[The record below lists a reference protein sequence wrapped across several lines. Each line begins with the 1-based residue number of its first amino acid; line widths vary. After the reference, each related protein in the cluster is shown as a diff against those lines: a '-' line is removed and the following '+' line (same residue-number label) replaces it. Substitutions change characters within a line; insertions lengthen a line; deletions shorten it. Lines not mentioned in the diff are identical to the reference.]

1 MRVGLVGL
9 GSIGRRHL
17 GNLLA
22 LGADVVAMD
31 VSPEAIEK
39 ARSAYPHAHYG
50 DSLPFAGLDAL
61 VIATPLDSHLPLVE
75 EAVARRLPF
84 FVEKPLGTLE
94 QLPRWR
100 KIAALDLP
108 VNQVG
113 YNLRFHAAALALK
126 VDHPS
131 PSVGYFNCCS
141 DMRHWPG
148 RGYGSAL
155 LEMSHEIDLAM
166 WFGAPTDDV
175 TGWVN
180 GNEAEVE
187 FGPYT
192 DRWRVYLNGTATS
205 YSRWWYVD
213 GEDESFDAASELGTA
228 MYYAEMAHFLKRVR
242 SGGPTRCPLA
252 DGLRVLE
259 VCRQIEQVA
268 HETGAA

>member
-39 ARSAYPHAHYG
+39 ARAAYPHARYG

-61 VIATPLDSHLPLVE
+61 VIATPLDSHLPWVE
-75 EAVARRLPF
+75 EAVARRVPF

-100 KIAALDLP
+100 ALAAMDLP

-113 YNLRFHAAALALK
+113 YNWRFNNVVVAYRASRSGCAPPLEI
-126 VDHPS
+126 
-131 PSVGYFNCCS
+131 GCCTDIAS
-141 DMRHWPG
+141 WPG
-148 RGYGSAL
+148 RYGDPL
-155 LEMSHEIDLAM
+155 LECSHEIDL
-166 WFGAPTDDV
+166 V
-175 TGWVN
+175 Q
-180 GNEAEVE
+180 
-187 FGPYT
+187 
-192 DRWRVYLNGTATS
+192 
-205 YSRWWYVD
+205 WWY
-213 GEDESFDAASELGTA
+213 GGMPRLESASRLDKGVAVHFENACVVAHWGKAESRTNKRMRLQAGAARAKLIAAADDSVRLSYVKA
-228 MYYAEMAHFLKRVR
+228 IAHFLDCVHE
-242 SGGPTRCPLA
+242 GTPTICPLV
-252 DGLRVLE
+252 DGLKVLE

-268 HETGAA
+268 A